1 MLKNLHKNKPNGLF
15 CDYCQKTE
23 VESQIHVLSCTAY
36 KKLREGL
43 DLSKHEDMINY
54 YREVMAY
61 RDKLSKK

>member
-1 MLKNLHKNKPNGLF
+1 MDFFVNTVK
-15 CDYCQKTE
+15 KTE